1 MIAYQPER
9 SDQRVCLYVS
19 DGGSVWNKVE
29 RLLNGKYNTNTNTMA
44 NTNVINF
51 HVRLPDGT
59 EQIQF
64 GELFRLTE
72 GLTNKFF
79 LKIFFFLKV

>member
-1 MIAYQPER
+1 MA
-9 SDQRVCLYVS
+9 
-19 DGGSVWNKVE
+19 
-29 RLLNGKYNTNTNTMA
+29 NTIQIQIQMA

-51 HVRLPDGT
+51 RVRLPDGT

-72 GLTNKFF
+72 GLTDKFF
-79 LKIFFFLKV
+79 FEDFLSSF

>member
-1 MIAYQPER
+1 
-9 SDQRVCLYVS
+9 
-19 DGGSVWNKVE
+19 
-29 RLLNGKYNTNTNTMA
+29 MA

-72 GLTNKFF
+72 GLTDKFF
-79 LKIFFFLKV
+79 LKIFFLLFKGLTNKSFFEDFLSSF

>member
-1 MIAYQPER
+1 
-9 SDQRVCLYVS
+9 
-19 DGGSVWNKVE
+19 
-29 RLLNGKYNTNTNTMA
+29 MA

-79 LKIFFFLKV
+79 LEIFFLLFKGLTNKCVGILQRARKHRSIIFIFELLRS

>member
-1 MIAYQPER
+1 MA
-9 SDQRVCLYVS
+9 
-19 DGGSVWNKVE
+19 
-29 RLLNGKYNTNTNTMA
+29 NTIPIQIQMA

-72 GLTNKFF
+72 GLTDKFFF
-79 LKIFFFLKV
+79 LKIFFLLFKGLTNKSFFEDFLSSL